1 MYTIF
6 IVEDDAAIAGAVARY
21 LTGLGC
27 RAVCAADFSRVGEEF
42 ARADAHLVLL
52 DITLPFYD
60 GYYWC
65 EKLRARGNVPI
76 IFLSSAS
83 DKMNVILA
91 MNTGADDFIAKP
103 FDLPVLW
110 AKIRALLRRA
120 YEFSAPEPALTA
132 RGARLNTD
140 DATLSYGGARIDL
153 TKNEYRILQTLM
165 ERRGA
170 VVSRETLMERL
181 WESDAFVDENT
192 LTVNVTRLRKKL
204 DAAGLR
210 DFIVTKKGLG
220 YRVPGENA

>member
-6 IVEDDAAIAGAVARY
+6 IVEDDDTIAGAVTRY

-27 RAVCAADFSRVGEEF
+27 RAVRAVDFSHVEEEF
-42 ARADAHLVLL
+42 AASGAHLVLL

-65 EKLRARGNVPI
+65 EKLRARGHVPI

-120 YEFSAPEPALTA
+120 YEFGTSETALTV

-140 DATLSYGGARIDL
+140 DATLSYNGRRIDL
-153 TKNEYRILQTLM
+153 TKNEYRILLVLM

-170 VVSRETLMERL
+170 VVSREALMERL

-192 LTVNVTRLRKKL
+192 LSVNITRLRRKL
-204 DAAGLR
+204 EAAGL
-210 DFIVTKKGLG
+210 DGFILTKKGLG
-220 YRVPGENA
+220 YRVPEEDA